1 MKLPPFGK
9 PLKALLEQGQLPSNS
24 VYLYIGD
31 LSWKKGEKSAICRP
45 TRTLILP
52 PKASP
57 LDYDWPVNGC
67 DILLIATSLFS
78 QEYIE
83 SFVQLLFSFGAD
95 KVTYIST
102 EMLSTIFK
110 KEF

>member
-1 MKLPPFGK
+1 V
-9 PLKALLEQGQLPSNS
+9 EERREIRYLPSYKN
-24 VYLYIGD
+24 VDI
-31 LSWKKGEKSAICRP
+31 
-45 TRTLILP
+45 T

-67 DILLIATSLFS
+67 DILMIETSHFS

-95 KVTYIST
+95 KVTYLST